1 MLAADSPDRAFG
13 LERLVHDEAPCLDPD
28 PFTGRQLGHWRVLEP
43 IGRGG
48 MGTVYLAERADG
60 QYEQRV
66 ALKVVPALPLSTART
81 ARFQAERH
89 ILARVA
95 HPNIARLL
103 DAGFTPEGSAYLVM
117 EHVDGSPITEYCDE
131 RRLTIADRVSL
142 FRRVAEATQHAH
154 QSLVVHRDLKPANI
168 FVAHASG
175 EVKLLDFGIAK
186 LIDPDHADSDA
197 TARELRVLTPGY
209 AAPEQFRGDPVTTA
223 TDVYVLGVV
232 LFELLTGRHPFGSSG
247 AAPAPESVP
256 EPPAPAETVRKLL
269 TSTADADRQ
278 AIARIADARRTT
290 GRRLINRLDG
300 DLDRIV
306 LKALRNEPDRRYASA
321 GQLADDLGR
330 FLEGRPVVAQADTAT
345 YRLRKFAGRHRVG
358 VGMAAAL
365 FVLSMLFSVFAGLQA
380 RAVRVERDRA
390 RVEADRAARVTLL
403 AADLFKL
410 ADPAAGRGDTITAR
424 ELLDQAATRI
434 GSELAND
441 AATQTALFNVLGRVY
456 ANLGLHDPAI
466 GVLTR
471 ALDLQRATP
480 GDDTLTQAETLHRL
494 GEVYAKKG
502 DHPAAQQRLEEA
514 LARRR
519 RLNAPVDDVAA
530 TLEALGRVLGLTGRY
545 DQAQAL
551 LEEAVRLRR
560 SQPGAPPGAVT
571 SGLYELGLVLHQTG
585 DYRRAEQLFRE
596 AVDVSQGVAGPSAAR
611 VTALLHLARFVRD
624 FERNPAGAEPLF
636 REALGIARALYSAD
650 HPDVS
655 RCLFEL
661 AKDLS
666 DLGRLTE
673 AEALAREAYEMSR
686 RHLRRSSR
694 PRRCSEHGR
703 SPRRCVPSTN
713 PQQPNR

>member
-1 MLAADSPDRAFG
+1 MAPKRSRSPIAAAYLDRVCGGDVALRVEVEAMLAADSPDRAFD
-13 LERLVHDEAPCLDPD
+13 LERLVHDDAPCLDPD
-28 PFTGRQLGHWRVLEP
+28 PFIGRHLGSWRVLEP

-66 ALKVVPALPLSTART
+66 ALKIVPALPSSTARA

-142 FRRVAEATQHAH
+142 FRHVCEATQHAH

-168 FVAHASG
+168 FVSHASG

-186 LIDPDHADSDA
+186 LIDPDHGDSDA

-232 LFELLTGRHPFGSSG
+232 LFELLTGRHPFGSSR
-247 AAPAPESVP
+247 ATSAPESVP
-256 EPPAPAETVRKLL
+256 EPPAPGETVRKLL

-290 GRRLINRLDG
+290 GRKLINLLDG

-330 FLEGRPVVAQADTAT
+330 FLEGRPVVAQTDTTT

-365 FVLSMLFSVFAGLQA
+365 FVVSTVFSVFAGLQA
-380 RAVRVERDRA
+380 RAVRIERDHS
-390 RVEADRAARVTLL
+390 RVEADRAARVTHL

-471 ALDLQRATP
+471 ALDLERKTP

-494 GEVYAKKG
+494 GEAYANKG

-514 LARRR
+514 LAWRR
-519 RLNAPVDDVAA
+519 RLNAPADDVAA
-530 TLEALGRVLGLTGRY
+530 TLEALGRVLGLTDHY
-545 DQAQAL
+545 DQALAL

-560 SQPGAPPGAVT
+560 SQPGIARRLDVRLVRARTRRASNRRPSARRTTVPRSRGRQPGRGRATGCQGHRAPPSCQVRSRNRAQ
-571 SGLYELGLVLHQTG
+571 SGR
-585 DYRRAEQLFRE
+585 RRA
-596 AVDVSQGVAGPSAAR
+596 
-611 VTALLHLARFVRD
+611 
-624 FERNPAGAEPLF
+624 PL
-636 REALGIARALYSAD
+636 
-650 HPDVS
+650 P
-655 RCLFEL
+655 
-661 AKDLS
+661 
-666 DLGRLTE
+666 
-673 AEALAREAYEMSR
+673 
-686 RHLRRSSR
+686 
-694 PRRCSEHGR
+694 
-703 SPRRCVPSTN
+703 
-713 PQQPNR
+713 

>member
-13 LERLVHDEAPCLDPD
+13 LERLVYDEAPCLDPD

-60 QYEQRV
+60 QDEQRV

-117 EHVDGSPITEYCDE
+117 EHVDGSPITEDRDE

-168 FVAHASG
+168 FVAHASA

-186 LIDPDHADSDA
+186 LIDPDHADSGA

-232 LFELLTGRHPFGSSG
+232 LFELLTGRHPFGTSDV
-247 AAPAPESVP
+247 ATAPESIA
-256 EPPAPAETVRKLL
+256 PPAPAEIVRKLL

-278 AIARIADARRTT
+278 AIARIASARRTT

-306 LKALRNEPDRRYASA
+306 LKVLRNEPDRRYASA
-321 GQLADDLGR
+321 GQLADDPRPLPRRPPGR
-330 FLEGRPVVAQADTAT
+330 RAS
-345 YRLRKFAGRHRVG
+345 RHRNVSAPQVRRSASSRRQHGRGG
-358 VGMAAAL
+358 VRAL
-365 FVLSMLFSVFAGLQA
+365 DAVFRIRGFSGEGGQGRTGSRARRSRPRRACHSPCRRSLQA
-380 RAVRVERDRA
+380 RGSGRRPRRHDYRA
-390 RVEADRAARVTLL
+390 RAPRSGGGANRV
-403 AADLFKL
+403 
-410 ADPAAGRGDTITAR
+410 G
-424 ELLDQAATRI
+424 
-434 GSELAND
+434 LAND

-471 ALDLQRATP
+471 ALDLQRATSS
-480 GDDTLTQAETLHRL
+480 DETLTQAETLHRL
-494 GEVYAKKG
+494 GEVFAVKG

-530 TLEALGRVLGLTGRY
+530 TLEELGRVMGLTGRA

-551 LEEAVRLRR
+551 LEEAVKLRR

-571 SGLYELGLVLHQTG
+571 SGLYGSDSSCIKPETIGAPNNCSA
-585 DYRRAEQLFRE
+585 RR
-596 AVDVSQGVAGPSAAR
+596 
-611 VTALLHLARFVRD
+611 
-624 FERNPAGAEPLF
+624 
-636 REALGIARALYSAD
+636 
-650 HPDVS
+650 
-655 RCLFEL
+655 
-661 AKDLS
+661 
-666 DLGRLTE
+666 
-673 AEALAREAYEMSR
+673 
-686 RHLRRSSR
+686 
-694 PRRCSEHGR
+694 
-703 SPRRCVPSTN
+703 
-713 PQQPNR
+713 